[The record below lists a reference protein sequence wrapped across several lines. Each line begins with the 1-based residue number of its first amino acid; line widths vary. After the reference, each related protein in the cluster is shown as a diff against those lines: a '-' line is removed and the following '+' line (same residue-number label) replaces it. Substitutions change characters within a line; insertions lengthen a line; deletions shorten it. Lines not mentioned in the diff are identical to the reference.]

1 MKNIRDEKSQ
11 CDINRE
17 AAKIHIFYISTLV
30 TKGPGLNLG
39 KKLSNL
45 LSNREA
51 LNEQPTF
58 YIFFALPKEI
68 CIAIQCNDFCLYYWG
83 KVVKKKGFYIP
94 NLH

>member
-1 MKNIRDEKSQ
+1 MKIIRDEKLQ

-30 TKGPGLNLG
+30 TKGPDLNLG

-51 LNEQPTF
+51 LNE
-58 YIFFALPKEI
+58 
-68 CIAIQCNDFCLYYWG
+68 
-83 KVVKKKGFYIP
+83 
-94 NLH
+94 